1 MGRIRSKKRYIPK
14 GAVIQPDGSWFYRYT
29 EEERKEFKPLP
40 CGNMFGL
47 PIGYGELVCTAD

>member
-1 MGRIRSKKRYIPK
+1 MKRKNRTSYIPK
-14 GAVIQPDGSWFYRYT
+14 GAVRYPDGSWYYKYT

-40 CGNMFGL
+40 IGNMFGL